1 LSIVTTAPKQAR
13 SVASMNRMLD
23 AAESLLDSGGP
34 DALTVEAV
42 VREAETSTGSFYA
55 RFGDRQGLLV
65 ALQDRFLERLTASL
79 VRSFETAPGT
89 TDLAHTVD
97 TIVTDFLDAFRSNR
111 EAFVAFMLL
120 NRSEPSMRDRG
131 AEASRAA
138 AAAIAQLLENHRDE
152 IAHPDPTLAAEFG
165 YRSLFA
171 MATQTVMFDDLEISD
186 RSYTER
192 GLAAETTALLLAYL
206 RSPGN

>member
-1 LSIVTTAPKQAR
+1 MTTAPKQAR
-13 SVASMNRMLD
+13 SVASMTRMLD
-23 AAESLLDSGGP
+23 AAESLLGSGGP

-79 VRSFETAPGT
+79 VRSFETAPGD
-89 TDLAHTVD
+89 TDLTRTVD
-97 TIVTDFLDAFRSNR
+97 TIVTGFVDAFRSNR

-138 AAAIAQLLENHRDE
+138 AAAISQLLEEHRDE
-152 IAHPDPTLAAEFG
+152 IAHPDPTLAAEFA
-165 YRSLFA
+165 YRTLFA
-171 MATQTVMFDDLEISD
+171 IATQTVMFDDLEISD
-186 RSYTER
+186 RRYTER